1 MDRIRRLLHWIVA
14 PLVLIPACKDEDEA
28 ARKGDAATSAEVA
41 PSAAPSA
48 VLAPLPRVPTVK
60 VPAGQLKAG
69 VACGESPRVTTEELV
84 GAVIAMGEFT
94 IDVLPYPNDPSKPVR
109 VDVSRE
115 EAQALCVEGG
125 KRLCTELEWERACKG
140 PSNTMFEYGT
150 AWSAANCKQAPDLL
164 PDKRSKCVS
173 GFGVKD
179 MHGLV
184 FEWTS
189 SPWGRGTSGDLGAVR
204 GGQGPAGA
212 LQARCANGQSRPRET
227 KAKDLGFRCCGGPV
241 NTAEVN
247 LTPQTQPPMV
257 PEPSVEAGL
266 AAGMLRVMPVDHRA
280 IAAAEVSF
288 DKVWRWHPRA
298 NEELL
303 IGRWSV
309 RPKDDNPPYHELAV
323 FKVCAGAPVVVA
335 RMRGPVT
342 TLGDPGAGADPQ
354 KVSASV
360 ATGDDKGD
368 LKLSYVYGAVQ
379 VEQPAWIKAGN
390 APGEEKAKA
399 KGPRRRVKLNPKATP

>member
-14 PLVLIPACKDEDEA
+14 PLVLIPSCKDEDA
-28 ARKGDAATSAEVA
+28 ALKKGEAATSAAAV
-41 PSAAPSA
+41 PSEGPSA
-48 VLAPLPRVPTVK
+48 VLAPVPLVPTVK

-69 VACGESPRVTTEELV
+69 VACGEAPRVTTEELV
-84 GAVIAMGEFT
+84 GAVIPMGEFT

-109 VDVSRE
+109 VDVSRD

-140 PSNTMFEYGT
+140 PSNTTFEYGPV
-150 AWSAANCKQAPDLL
+150 WNAASCKQAVDLL
-164 PDKRSKCVS
+164 PDKRPKCVS

-189 SPWGRGTSGDLGAVR
+189 SPWGRGTSGDLGGVR

-212 LQARCANGQSRPRET
+212 MQARCANGQSRPRET
-227 KAKDLGFRCCGGPV
+227 KAKDLGFRCCGGSV
-241 NTAEVN
+241 NAAQVN
-247 LTPQTQPPMV
+247 LTLQTQPPMV

-266 AAGMLRVMPVDHRA
+266 AAGMLRVMPIDHRA
-280 IAAAEVSF
+280 VAAAEVSF

-303 IGRWSV
+303 IGRWTV
-309 RPKDDNPPYHELAV
+309 KPKDDNSPYHELAV
-323 FKVCAGAPVVVA
+323 FKVCSGVPALVA

-354 KVSASV
+354 KVSAPV
-360 ATGDDKGD
+360 AMAEDKGD

-379 VEQPAWIKAGN
+379 IEQPAWIKVGN
-390 APGEEKAKA
+390 APGEEKDK
-399 KGPRRRVKLNPKATP
+399 KKSRRRIKLRTKTP